1 MKIIY
6 LFIIITLIPLISQK
20 QFLNIFEKKKE
31 AIILASTDLETI
43 RNNILVNHNYH
54 RKRHQVGDLT
64 RNSELEVI
72 AQTYSEKLASTDT
85 FAHSGNTYNG
95 NPLGENLYKS
105 WGSYQVSVTGTEAS
119 NSWYEEVKDYDFNN
133 PGFKSGTGH
142 FTQLVWKNSKQLGC
156 GASCQNNACVVTCN
170 YYPAGNYLG
179 QFDSNVFPLKEEQD
193 NSGNGPTNQTFN
205 QTGMN
210 TGLKVFIAILIIL
223 VVLVIFFGISLW
235 LRKRKHND
243 VESKVNKL
251 NNYNRI
257 MV

>member
-1 MKIIY
+1 MK
-6 LFIIITLIPLISQK
+6 
-20 QFLNIFEKKKE
+20 KKKE

-95 NPLGENLYKS
+95 NPLGENLYKK